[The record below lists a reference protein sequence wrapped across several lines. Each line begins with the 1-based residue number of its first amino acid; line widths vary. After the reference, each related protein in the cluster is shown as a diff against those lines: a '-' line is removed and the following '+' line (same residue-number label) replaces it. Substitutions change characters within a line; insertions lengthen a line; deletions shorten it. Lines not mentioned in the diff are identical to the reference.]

1 MHKYMSVIL
10 FNATNFVHIS
20 FKVARLRAKNLK
32 ISLLVEGS
40 LRRTGDITLQD
51 SDIYGFDLAVV
62 SLQKTIF
69 TSNEILLKNCIIT
82 VKFN

>member
-1 MHKYMSVIL
+1 MSVIL

-62 SLQKTIF
+62 SLQIHYK
-69 TSNEILLKNCIIT
+69 SILRFDTLA
-82 VKFN
+82 VKFHFIC